1 MTMSPTVAAT
11 VALPDRRRAAE
22 LAGQELSALIAM
34 ARQFTPEQWAAPT
47 ACTEWTVR
55 DMIAHLTGALE
66 EAVRPSVNVKHQTLA
81 ALGTRRDKG
90 ARAWVDYTTQAQVNR
105 RHGRTPAQLLAELER
120 LTPRFGRARARWPEF
135 LRRIAIPREG
145 GLRRG
150 ADLAYLM
157 DVIYARDVWLHRVDL
172 ARATGIQA
180 PNTEAESSV
189 VEQVIRDLDLEWT
202 GPPVELELVG
212 HAGGRWVLGTGEP
225 VARVREDTVAFMRLL
240 SGRSDECA
248 LDVSGRASV
257 ADRLRAAR
265 VVF

>member
-1 MTMSPTVAAT
+1 MIRSATAAAT
-11 VALPDRRRAAE
+11 IALPDRRRAAE
-22 LAGQELSALIAM
+22 LAGQELAALIAM
-34 ARQFTPEQWAAPT
+34 ARQFTPEHWAAPT
-47 ACTEWTVR
+47 DCTEWTVR
-55 DMIAHLTGALE
+55 DMIAHLAGALE
-66 EAVRPSVNVKHQTLA
+66 EAVRPSVNFKHQALA

-90 ARAWVDYTTQAQVNR
+90 VRAWVDYTTEAQVNER
-105 RHGRTPAQLLAELER
+105 RGRTPEQLLAELER
-120 LTPRFGRARARWPEF
+120 LTPRFDRVRARSPEF
-135 LRRIAIPREG
+135 LRRIAIPRTS

-157 DVIYARDVWLHRVDL
+157 DVIYSRDVWLHRVDL
-172 ARATGIQA
+172 ARATGVPA
-180 PNTEAESSV
+180 PKTEAESSV

-202 GPPVELELVG
+202 GPPVELELTG

-248 LDVSGRASV
+248 LEVSGRASL
-257 ADRLRAAR
+257 ADLLRAAR